1 MLKTAV
7 AIPAYNAA
15 DTIGQVISQVA
26 SFVSCENIFVVDDG
40 SNDQTE
46 LLARD
51 KGAQVLRHEFR
62 KGKGSAL
69 HDATKNLLEQDY
81 ELIITLDSDLQ
92 HDPSAIPDFVSAAE
106 TFDVVIGKRIF
117 AVEEMPFH
125 RLLSNSIT
133 TRLIAWRTGVRV
145 EDSQC
150 GYRLYHSSVL
160 RKVDSNSRHYDY
172 ESDILI
178 KAALAGFS
186 IGYVPIKTIYNDSK
200 SSIRAIDI
208 LRFMKVFLK
217 SFAID
222 KKNLFNR

>member
-69 HDATKNLLEQDY
+69 HDATKNLL
-81 ELIITLDSDLQ
+81 
-92 HDPSAIPDFVSAAE
+92 
-106 TFDVVIGKRIF
+106 
-117 AVEEMPFH
+117 
-125 RLLSNSIT
+125 
-133 TRLIAWRTGVRV
+133 
-145 EDSQC
+145 
-150 GYRLYHSSVL
+150 
-160 RKVDSNSRHYDY
+160 
-172 ESDILI
+172 
-178 KAALAGFS
+178 
-186 IGYVPIKTIYNDSK
+186 
-200 SSIRAIDI
+200 
-208 LRFMKVFLK
+208 
-217 SFAID
+217 D
-222 KKNLFNR
+222 KIMN